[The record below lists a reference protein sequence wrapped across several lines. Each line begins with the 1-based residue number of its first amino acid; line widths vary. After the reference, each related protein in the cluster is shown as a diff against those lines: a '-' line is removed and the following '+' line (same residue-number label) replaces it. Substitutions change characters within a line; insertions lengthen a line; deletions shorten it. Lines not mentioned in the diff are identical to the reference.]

1 MTAQVTFTAD
11 IHPLLQMKCGA
22 SGCHDGGQAPFLP
35 GHGAADLMEAYQ
47 ATQETSFTGEKV
59 YDRILARINDESAM
73 MPPDFAMPP
82 CEGEIGTTGC
92 LSQAEV
98 DLIQAWVD
106 AGAPL

>member
-1 MTAQVTFTAD
+1 MSSFGSPLAVALVAATLVFGCSSDDSDDGGGGQMTAQVTFTAD

-59 YDRILARINDESAM
+59 YDR
-73 MPPDFAMPP
+73 
-82 CEGEIGTTGC
+82 
-92 LSQAEV
+92 
-98 DLIQAWVD
+98 
-106 AGAPL
+106 